1 MPDKHIAYRGLH
13 FVVEFARLQDGLIPG
28 LEFLQEQDVRWQARI
43 MHLFRVLG
51 DTGWISSDEQFK
63 KLQGDFFEF
72 KAFQLRL
79 PCYFAPGR
87 RVVVTHGFKKKKD
100 SMPKQELIR
109 AKSIKA
115 QYEGIVVSQQKQK
128 R

>member
-1 MPDKHIAYRGLH
+1 
-13 FVVEFARLQDGLIPG
+13 
-28 LEFLQEQDVRWQARI
+28 

-51 DTGWISSDEQFK
+51 DTGRISSEEQFK
-63 KLQGDFFEF
+63 KLQDDFFEF

-87 RVVVTHGFKKKKD
+87 RVVITHGFIKKKNVI
-100 SMPKQELIR
+100 PKQELLR
-109 AKSIKA
+109 AKSIKQ
-115 QYEGIVVSQQKQK
+115 QYEGIVVSQEKQK